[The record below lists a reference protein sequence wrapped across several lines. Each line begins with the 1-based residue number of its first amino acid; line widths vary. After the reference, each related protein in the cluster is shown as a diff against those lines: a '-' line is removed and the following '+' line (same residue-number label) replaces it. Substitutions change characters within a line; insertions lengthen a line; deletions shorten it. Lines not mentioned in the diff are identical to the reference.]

1 MDICFMKIDFAS
13 YLDIVSWVI
22 LVDKVKDLFPG
33 LVMDEYRKTVIEF
46 IERKEAI
53 CAKDEEKIVG
63 TLLFSK
69 ELNMICFLAVD
80 PLYRRMH
87 IAKEMIE
94 YMLPLLDRNREVI
107 VTTYREDDS
116 KGFSARAFYKNIGF
130 KEGKLTEEFGY
141 PVQEFLL
148 KL

>member
-1 MDICFMKIDFAS
+1 MVIDFAS
-13 YLDIVSWVI
+13 NSDIDSWMN
-22 LVDKVKDLFPG
+22 LVNKVKDSFPG
-33 LVMDEYRKTVIEF
+33 LEMDDHRKTVIEF
-46 IERKEAI
+46 VERKEAI
-53 CAKDEEKIVG
+53 CAKDKDKIVG

-107 VTTYREDDS
+107 VTTYREGDS

>member
-1 MDICFMKIDFAS
+1 MVIDFAS
-13 YLDIVSWVI
+13 NSDIDSWMNLI
-22 LVDKVKDLFPG
+22 DKVKDVFPG
-33 LVMDEYRKTVIEF
+33 LEMDDHRKTVIEF

-53 CAKDEEKIVG
+53 CAKDKDKIVG
-63 TLLFSK
+63 ILLFSK
-69 ELNMICFLAVD
+69 EENMICFLAVD
-80 PLYRRMH
+80 PLYRRKH
-87 IAKEMIE
+87 IAKDLIE
-94 YMLPLLDRNREVI
+94 YMLPFLDRYHDVI
-107 VTTYREDDS
+107 VTTYRAGDS

>member
-1 MDICFMKIDFAS
+1 M
-13 YLDIVSWVI
+13 
-22 LVDKVKDLFPG
+22 
-33 LVMDEYRKTVIEF
+33 
-46 IERKEAI
+46 
-53 CAKDEEKIVG
+53 
-63 TLLFSK
+63 FSK

-80 PLYRRMH
+80 PSYRRMH

-107 VTTYREDDS
+107 VTTYREGDS

>member
-1 MDICFMKIDFAS
+1 MIIDFAS
-13 YLDIVSWVI
+13 NLDIDSWMN
-22 LVDKVKDLFPG
+22 LVDKVKDVFPG
-33 LVMDEYRKTVIEF
+33 LDIKEHRNTVIEF

-53 CAKDEEKIVG
+53 CAKDGDKIVG
-63 TLLFSK
+63 TLLFSRN
-69 ELNMICFLAVD
+69 ENMICFLAVD
-80 PLYRRMH
+80 PLYRRKH

-94 YMLPLLDRNREVI
+94 YMFSILDKNRDVI
-107 VTTYREDDS
+107 VTTYREGDS
-116 KGFSARAFYKNIGF
+116 NGSSARAFYKSIGF